1 MNKEEPINDNYPA
14 NEARFQP
21 VHAPCVT
28 TWGRDSSKVDHCARG
43 KTVLKE
49 DPSTDSTQAHDD
61 LRVRRLIE
69 EMQHPLILTPHCIAI
84 SDMPGRPYT
93 DRSGHESRVISISR

>member
-1 MNKEEPINDNYPA
+1 MNNYPA

-21 VHAPCVT
+21 VDAPWVT
-28 TWGRDSSKVDHCARG
+28 TWGRDSSKQCM
-43 KTVLKE
+43 KLKE
-49 DPSTDSTQAHDD
+49 DPSADSTQVHDD

-84 SDMPGRPYT
+84 SDMSGRPYT
-93 DRSGHESRVISISR
+93 GRNEYESE

>member
-1 MNKEEPINDNYPA
+1 MYNYPA

-28 TWGRDSSKVDHCARG
+28 TWIETLQKWITGGRAAKQC
-43 KTVLKE
+43 LKE
-49 DPSTDSTQAHDD
+49 APSTDSTQAHDD

-69 EMQHPLILTPHCIAI
+69 EMQHPLILIPHCIAI

-93 DRSGHESRVISISR
+93 GRSGHESA